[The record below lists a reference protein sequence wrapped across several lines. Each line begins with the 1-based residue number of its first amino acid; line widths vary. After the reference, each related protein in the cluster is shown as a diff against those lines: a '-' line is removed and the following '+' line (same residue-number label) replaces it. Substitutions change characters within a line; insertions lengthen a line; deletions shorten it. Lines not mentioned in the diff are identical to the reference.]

1 MSPLATWLRSGPNVF
16 EVPDARDSIA
26 RAKRDP
32 DLHSLS
38 KLPGASF
45 SLEVI
50 PLKQESPTVSLSHD
64 GNGKESAS
72 AVADE

>member
-1 MSPLATWLRSGPNVF
+1 
-16 EVPDARDSIA
+16 VPDAHDSIT
-26 RAKRDP
+26 RAKRDL

-38 KLPGASF
+38 KLPVASF

-50 PLKQESPTVSLSHD
+50 PLKQESSTVGLSHD
-64 GNGKESAS
+64 DNGKESAC